1 MKSLNLNIRDFF
13 FSNNCIFCCE
23 KSEKKYRYLCHKC
36 YRRLERKISLRK
48 SGNFYYIFDYDRD
61 IKKLIGFFKLQ
72 NRRYI
77 SQILGDLTGK
87 YLKEI
92 IKYEKIDIVVPVPI
106 NIKRKRER
114 GFNQVEDIL
123 EYLKIPY
130 ESVKRIKNTRPMH
143 QLLDEDLRKE
153 NIKNS
158 FESSLKVHGKIIL
171 VIDDI
176 VTTGS
181 TIRELTK
188 ILKSCGE
195 PKKILVFSLAAAK
208 TAVNNKVSF

>member
-13 FSNNCIFCCE
+13 FSNDCVFCSE
-23 KSEKKYRYLCHKC
+23 KSEEKYRYLCHKC
-36 YRRLERKISLRK
+36 YKKLERKISLRN

-61 IKKLIGFFKLQ
+61 IKRLIGFFKLQ

-77 SQILGDLTGK
+77 SQIFGDLTGK

-92 IKYEKIDIVVPVPI
+92 IKFEKIDVVIPVPI
-106 NIKRKRER
+106 SIKRKRER

-130 ESVKRIKNTRPMH
+130 ESVERVKNTRPMH
-143 QLLDEDLRKE
+143 QLLDEELRKE

-158 FESSLKVHGKIIL
+158 FESNLKVHGKRIL

-181 TIRELTK
+181 TVRELTK

>member
-1 MKSLNLNIRDFF
+1 
-13 FSNNCIFCCE
+13 
-23 KSEKKYRYLCHKC
+23 
-36 YRRLERKISLRK
+36 
-48 SGNFYYIFDYDRD
+48 
-61 IKKLIGFFKLQ
+61 
-72 NRRYI
+72 
-77 SQILGDLTGK
+77 
-87 YLKEI
+87 
-92 IKYEKIDIVVPVPI
+92 
-106 NIKRKRER
+106 
-114 GFNQVEDIL
+114 L

>member
-1 MKSLNLNIRDFF
+1 MV
-13 FSNNCIFCCE
+13 
-23 KSEKKYRYLCHKC
+23 
-36 YRRLERKISLRK
+36 
-48 SGNFYYIFDYDRD
+48 
-61 IKKLIGFFKLQ
+61 FFKLQ

-153 NIKNS
+153 KYKKTV
-158 FESSLKVHGKIIL
+158 LK
-171 VIDDI
+171 
-176 VTTGS
+176 
-181 TIRELTK
+181 
-188 ILKSCGE
+188 
-195 PKKILVFSLAAAK
+195 AA
-208 TAVNNKVSF
+208 

>member
-1 MKSLNLNIRDFF
+1 M
-13 FSNNCIFCCE
+13 
-23 KSEKKYRYLCHKC
+23 
-36 YRRLERKISLRK
+36 ERKISLRNA
-48 SGNFYYIFDYDRD
+48 GNFYYIFDYDRD
-61 IKKLIGFFKLQ
+61 IKRLIGFFKLQ

-87 YLKEI
+87 YLREI
-92 IKYEKIDIVVPVPI
+92 IKFEKIDIVLPVPI
-106 NIKRKRER
+106 SIKRKRER

-123 EYLKIPY
+123 EYLDIPY
-130 ESVKRIKNTRPMH
+130 ESVKRVKNTRPMH
-143 QLLDEDLRKE
+143 QLLDEELRKE

-158 FESSLKVHGKIIL
+158 FEGSLKVRGKRIL

-181 TIRELTK
+181 TVRELTK

>member
-13 FSNNCIFCCE
+13 FSSDCIFCSE
-23 KSEKKYRYLCHKC
+23 KSQGKYRYLCHKC
-36 YRRLERKISLRK
+36 YGKLERKRSLRNV
-48 SGNFYYIFDYDRD
+48 GNFYYIFDYDKD
-61 IKKLIGFFKLQ
+61 IKKMIGFFKLQ

-77 SQILGDLTGK
+77 SQIFGDLTGK

-92 IKYEKIDIVVPVPI
+92 IKFEEVDIVVPVPI
-106 NIKRKRER
+106 SIKRKRER

-130 ESVKRIKNTRPMH
+130 KSIKRVKNTRPMH
-143 QLLDEDLRKE
+143 QLLNEELRKE

-158 FESSLKVHGKIIL
+158 FESRLEVQGKTIL

-181 TIRELTK
+181 TVRELIK

-208 TAVNNKVSF
+208 TAVNNRVSF

>member
-1 MKSLNLNIRDFF
+1 MKSLNLNIRDFL
-13 FSNNCIFCCE
+13 FSNECIFCNE
-23 KSEKKYRYLCHKC
+23 KSQKEYRYLCQEC
-36 YRRLERKISLRK
+36 YKKLKRKRVLRN
-48 SGNFYYIFDYDRD
+48 SGNFYYIFDYDKE
-61 IKKLIGFFKLQ
+61 IKRLIGFFKLQ

-87 YLKEI
+87 YLREI
-92 IKYEKIDIVVPVPI
+92 ISFEGVDIVIPVPI

-130 ESVKRIKNTRPMH
+130 ESVRRVKDTRPMH
-143 QLLDEDLRKE
+143 QLLDEELRKE

-158 FESSLKVHGKIIL
+158 FESRLRVTGKTIL